1 MEAES
6 SLSNVVPI
14 EEEMKR
20 SYLEYSM
27 SVIVGRALPDARD
40 GLKPVHRRILY
51 SMYELKNFHDK
62 PYKKS
67 ARVVGDVI
75 GKYHPHGDVA
85 VYDAIVRMAQDFNMR
100 YPLVDGQGNFGS
112 IDGDSPAAMRY
123 TEVRMSKVA
132 EELLADIEKDTVDF
146 MPNYDGSAIEPV
158 VLPSLLPNL
167 LMNGSAGI
175 AVGMSTSIPP
185 HNLTEV
191 CDALIAL
198 IQDPNITSQDLSQI
212 IKGPDLPTRGVIVGR
227 EGILE
232 AYNTGKGII
241 KIRGRARFEE
251 RRGGKQQIIIEEI
264 PYQVNKAKLIERITE
279 LIKEK
284 KLEGIQEI
292 RDESNRE
299 GIRVVLDLKREA
311 DPSVLLNRLYK
322 FTQLEISFGINMLAL
337 VQGRPQVLDLK
348 GVLWC
353 FLEHRREVIHRRTEF
368 ELRKARERAHILEGL
383 RKALALLDE
392 VIELIRS
399 SADPKAAKQ
408 GLIELLDI
416 TERQAVAILEMRLQR
431 LTGLERERL
440 EEEYQALVMDIQ
452 RYEGILAD
460 PKKVDEIVVEETK
473 RIREL
478 YGDQRLTEI
487 VDEVPTLEEEDLI
500 EEEDMVVTISSL
512 GYIKRTPLSL
522 YRAQRRGGKGMIG
535 AKPREDDLVELL
547 EVASSHDYLLFFT
560 SLGKAYLK
568 KVHELPEGGRASQGK
583 HIVNFLDLSP
593 EEKVKATLKVR
604 EFGDG
609 GVVIMATRQG
619 IVKRTPLP
627 EYSRP
632 KSTGIIALRMREGDE
647 LVGVGLSDGTKEVL
661 LSTKQGR
668 CIRFREEDCRVTGR
682 ASIGVIGI
690 ELEEGDEVVSM
701 EVLRPQ
707 GDILTVTERGYGKRT
722 KLEEFR
728 SQSRGGKGIILIKVM
743 EKNGPVIYSYQVS
756 EQDQLVV
763 MTGEGRLIRFK
774 VDAIPLMGRATQG
787 VKLMDLNNGEKVVG
801 VARVEEE

>member
-6 SLSNVVPI
+6 LLNVVPI

-27 SVIVGRALPDARD
+27 SVIVGRALPDVRD

-85 VYDAIVRMAQDFNMR
+85 VYDAIVRMAQDFNIR

-146 MPNYDGSAIEPV
+146 MPNYDGSSLEPV

-198 IQDPNITSQDLSQI
+198 IRNPQLNSLELAQV
-212 IKGPDLPTRGVIVGR
+212 IKGPDLPTKGVIVGR

-232 AYNTGKGII
+232 AYTTGKGII

-251 RRGGKQQIIIEEI
+251 RKVGKAQIIIEEI
-264 PYQVNKAKLIERITE
+264 PYQVNKAKLIDRIME
-279 LIKEK
+279 LVKEK

-337 VQGRPQVLDLK
+337 VQGRPQVLDLR
-348 GVLWC
+348 GMLLC
-353 FLEHRREVIHRRTEF
+353 FLEHRREVIRRRTEYD
-368 ELRKARERAHILEGL
+368 LKKAKERAHILEGL
-383 RKALALLDE
+383 RKALSLLDE

-399 SADPKAAKQ
+399 SPDTKAAKQ

-416 TERQAVAILEMRLQR
+416 TEKQAVAILEMRLQR
-431 LTGLERERL
+431 LTGMEREKL
-440 EEEYQALVMDIQ
+440 EEEYQTLVNDIQ

-460 PKKVDEIVVEETK
+460 PRKVDEIILEETK
-473 RIREL
+473 RIRDL

-487 VDEVPTLEEEDLI
+487 VDEVPTLGEEDLI

-522 YRAQRRGGKGMIG
+522 YRAQRRGGKGIIG

-547 EVASSHDYLLFFT
+547 VVASSHDYLLFFT

-568 KVHELPEGGRASQGK
+568 KVHELPEAGRASQGK
-583 HIVNFLDLSP
+583 HIANFLDLASD
-593 EEKVKATLKVR
+593 EKVKATLNVR
-604 EFGDG
+604 EFGNSN
-609 GVVIMATRQG
+609 VVIMATKQG
-619 IVKRTPLP
+619 IVKRTPLV

-632 KSTGIIALRMREGDE
+632 KSKGIIGLRMREGDE
-647 LVGVGLSDGTKEVL
+647 LVGVRLSDGTRDVL
-661 LSTKQGR
+661 LSTKHGR
-668 CIRFREEDCRVTGR
+668 CIRFNEEDCRVTGR
-682 ASIGVIGI
+682 ASIGVTGI

-701 EVLRPQ
+701 EVLKPQ
-707 GDILTVTERGYGKRT
+707 GYVLTVTEKGFGKRT

-728 SQSRGGKGIILIKVM
+728 SQSRGGKGIILIKVT

-774 VDAIPLMGRATQG
+774 VDAVPVMGRATQG
-787 VKLMDLNNGEKVVG
+787 VKLMELNNGEKVVG